1 MCPCQNPANPCW
13 CCRYSNK
20 AAKYAAMAL
29 KAQAAKKVPVLQPQM
44 QVQVQGAPVAGQP
57 ATAAAQGDA
66 SKPTLANFAANLL
79 KKKPAAAAADKAS
92 TLTAPK
98 PSLKM
103 QKAADAELQAT
114 AEEFTADE
122 EVSWEDYMANPQL
135 YAGGV
140 SGVSFKDFQGFKKD
154 SNKECQWSG
163 RPPHA

>member
-1 MCPCQNPANPCW
+1 
-13 CCRYSNK
+13 
-20 AAKYAAMAL
+20 MAL

-44 QVQVQGAPVAGQP
+44 QLQVQGAPIPAQP
-57 ATAAAQGDA
+57 AAAAQGTDA

-79 KKKPAAAAADKAS
+79 KKKPTAAEKAT

-122 EVSWEDYMANPQL
+122 EVSFEDYMANPQL
-135 YAGGV
+135 YAGER
-140 SGVSFKDFQGFKKD
+140 F
-154 SNKECQWSG
+154 
-163 RPPHA
+163 